1 MNTHLRWLFLASLM
15 LSVTTMACGFVGG
28 AFGAMPTPTGP
39 KPTPSPIGPESVSTL
54 TAATAI
60 PTVMPTTQPAG
71 PIESIAITAPLP
83 GQGVRNS
90 IHIEGHSDLTFN
102 QQLSILVRDANG
114 NVIGSAAAQIQAGA
128 SQRGSFSADVP
139 LDPGCPTQPG
149 RVVVYATAARDGGPT
164 HLSTVDVQLNS
175 DAPANVAGLNP
186 NRTESIVITTPA
198 LNAVISSAVKVSGF
212 SDSTFEQTLIVEV
225 RGQSN
230 NQLGR
235 VTTTVAAAPGQRGAF
250 SVDVPFQSFG
260 NQPGRIVV
268 YTISPRD
275 GKTVHLNSVEVRL
288 DP

>member
-1 MNTHLRWLFLASLM
+1 MNTRLRWLFLASLM
-15 LSVTTMACGFVGG
+15 LSMVSMACGFVGG
-28 AFGAMPTPTGP
+28 SFSATPTPAGP
-39 KPTPSPIGPESVSTL
+39 RPTLPPIAPESVSTL
-54 TAATAI
+54 TAATAT
-60 PTVMPTTQPAG
+60 PTVLPTAQPAG
-71 PIESIAITAPLP
+71 PIERIAIIAPLP

-90 IHIEGHSDLTFN
+90 IHVEGYSDPTFE
-102 QQLSILVRDANG
+102 QQLGILVRDTSG
-114 NVIGSAAAQIQAGA
+114 KVIGSANAKIQAGA
-128 SQRGSFSADVP
+128 GQRGSFSADVP
-139 LDPGCPTQPG
+139 LDPRCPTQAG

-186 NRTESIVITTPA
+186 NRTESIVITAPA
-198 LNAVISSAVKVSGF
+198 LNAVISSTVKVSGF
-212 SDSTFEQTLIVEV
+212 SDSTFEQLLIVEV

-250 SVDVPFQSFG
+250 SVEVPFQAVAD
-260 NQPGRIVV
+260 QPGRIVV

>member
-1 MNTHLRWLFLASLM
+1 MNTRLRWLFLASLM

-39 KPTPSPIGPESVSTL
+39 KPTLPPIAPESVSTL
-54 TAATAI
+54 AAATA
-60 PTVMPTTQPAG
+60 MPTILPTAQPAG

-90 IHIEGHSDLTFN
+90 IHVEGDSDPTFE
-102 QQLSILVRDANG
+102 QQLGILVRDANG
-114 NVIGSAAAQIQAGA
+114 NVIGSAAAKIQAGA
-128 SQRGSFSADVP
+128 GQRGSFSADVP
-139 LDPGCPTQPG
+139 LDPSCPTQAG
-149 RVVVYATAARDGGPT
+149 RVVVYATSARDGGPT
-164 HLSTVDVQLNS
+164 HLSAVDVQLNS
-175 DAPANVAGLNP
+175 DVPASVAGLSP

-198 LNAVISSAVKVSGF
+198 SNAVISSTVKVSGF
-212 SDSTFEQTLIVEV
+212 SDSTFEQLLIIEV

-235 VTTTVAAAPGQRGAF
+235 VTTTAAAAPGQRGAF
-250 SVDVPFQSFG
+250 SVDVPFRFFG
-260 NQPGRIVV
+260 DQPGRIVV
-268 YTISPRD
+268 YTINPRD